1 MLDLYNHGIFKR
13 YAKKTL
19 GTQEYFYAKIIVVIL
34 YAVNSWGKSNY
45 TTGVSS
51 VHDALHNLIVVI
63 AGVGLLYI
71 NSVWR
76 NVLNNKYH
84 FNVVNWYFSINGLCY
99 IFGIVLYLFYATEN
113 FMGYVQKVHIMS
125 FFRLLPILSIIQL
138 IQMRNLENTLY
149 GLKEW
154 IICAGIAGQI
164 ANLLSMSAFT
174 PIFHLINAIV
184 CFIFFARLQKDP
196 QLDQI
201 P

>member
-1 MLDLYNHGIFKR
+1 MFDLYNHGIFKR
-13 YAKKTL
+13 YAKNTL
-19 GTQEYFYAKIIVVIL
+19 RNQEYFYAKIIVVIL
-34 YAVNSWGKSNY
+34 YLFNSWGKSNY

-51 VHDALHNLIVVI
+51 VHDALNNLIVVI

-76 NVLNNKYH
+76 NILNNKYH
-84 FNVVNWYFSINGLCY
+84 FKVVNWYFSINGLCY

-113 FMGYVQKVHIMS
+113 FMGCMQNIHMMS

-138 IQMRNLENTLY
+138 IQMRNLESTLY

-164 ANLLSMSAFT
+164 ANLFSMSAFI
-174 PIFHLINAIV
+174 PIFDLINTIV
-184 CFIFFARLQKDP
+184 FFIFFDRLQKYP
-196 QLDQI
+196 QLNQI
-201 P
+201 T